1 MLKTGKL
8 VSSKQMIQFNYL
20 RKNRFNFLI
29 VTLILIFIF
38 IKVYS
43 IHFNYSYPMHLDEY
57 HHIAQ
62 SVQIIEKKGFVSTNP
77 YFAELIRHENLEPG
91 FHILLSEMFLLTGID
106 PVKHYGFLPAF
117 FACLSAFMLFVFVN
131 RITGNF
137 WTGIFAMLFFASL
150 KSSVNILGIN
160 FLTPLTACIPLVYLF
175 LLMFI
180 EALSDIDLRKLLIS
194 IILSAILVLIYPL
207 CGTLIM
213 PVAFLYLL
221 FNPKT
226 IKGFYLKI
234 INSFA
239 MEKLKANRLFYVKT
253 TALIIGIGMFIII
266 VSLYFWNY
274 IPLLSNKTNIMNLL
288 IFREGWGRVEIKYF
302 IPYLYGIT
310 ATVLA
315 SIGMIVSFKKK
326 KYKMIA
332 FFVLI
337 MLVLIGMFNKYKFT
351 VLSPYQRTLYFTMLA
366 LVPLSAI
373 GLTFILGYL
382 NKLIKIYLQKNVAR
396 KIIITVFVVIIFI
409 GVFSEHY
416 GLIDEKKIYRR
427 TIINEED
434 YKTIKWLERNYG
446 QHNTVLAPVFI
457 SATIYPISKNYVVS
471 ILSGQLGGGNL
482 NASVSFFKAVCNEK
496 KSIIEENEV
505 NLVFSRER
513 INCSWLKEVYSN
525 KNFVYEVLN

>member
-1 MLKTGKL
+1 
-8 VSSKQMIQFNYL
+8 
-20 RKNRFNFLI
+20 
-29 VTLILIFIF
+29 
-38 IKVYS
+38 
-43 IHFNYSYPMHLDEY
+43 
-57 HHIAQ
+57 
-62 SVQIIEKKGFVSTNP
+62 
-77 YFAELIRHENLEPG
+77 
-91 FHILLSEMFLLTGID
+91 
-106 PVKHYGFLPAF
+106 
-117 FACLSAFMLFVFVN
+117 
-131 RITGNF
+131 
-137 WTGIFAMLFFASL
+137 
-150 KSSVNILGIN
+150 
-160 FLTPLTACIPLVYLF
+160 
-175 LLMFI
+175 
-180 EALSDIDLRKLLIS
+180 
-194 IILSAILVLIYPL
+194 
-207 CGTLIM
+207 
-213 PVAFLYLL
+213 
-221 FNPKT
+221 
-226 IKGFYLKI
+226 
-234 INSFA
+234 
-239 MEKLKANRLFYVKT
+239 
-253 TALIIGIGMFIII
+253 
-266 VSLYFWNY
+266 
-274 IPLLSNKTNIMNLL
+274 
-288 IFREGWGRVEIKYF
+288 
-302 IPYLYGIT
+302 
-310 ATVLA
+310 
-315 SIGMIVSFKKK
+315 
-326 KYKMIA
+326 
-332 FFVLI
+332 
-337 MLVLIGMFNKYKFT
+337 
-351 VLSPYQRTLYFTMLA
+351 MLA